1 MGSDTTSSPL
11 FPLNGN
17 APGAA
22 HTIYLALGSNLGD
35 RRGNLAT
42 ALQQLRAVMEITAV
56 SSIYETEPVGYAD
69 QPLFLNMV
77 CAGKTGL
84 SARELL
90 KKTREIETAI
100 GRQPT
105 FRNGPRTIDIDI
117 IFYDDLHFT
126 QDDLT
131 IPHKRMTER
140 AFVLAPLAEIAP
152 ELEDPVSEKTVQE
165 LLNAVSQHGVNRVGK
180 ITPT

>member
-1 MGSDTTSSPL
+1 MSLDTTISPL

-17 APGAA
+17 APVAA

-42 ALQQLRAVMEITAV
+42 ALQQLRNVMEITAV

-84 SARELL
+84 SAQDFL
-90 KKTREIETAI
+90 KKAKEIETAI
-100 GRQPT
+100 GRQPS
-105 FRNGPRTIDIDI
+105 FRNGPRPIDIDI
-117 IFYDDLHFT
+117 IFYDDLHIT
-126 QDDLT
+126 QDDL
-131 IPHKRMTER
+131 IVPHKRM
-140 AFVLAPLAEIAP
+140 
-152 ELEDPVSEKTVQE
+152 S
-165 LLNAVSQHGVNRVGK
+165 
-180 ITPT
+180 